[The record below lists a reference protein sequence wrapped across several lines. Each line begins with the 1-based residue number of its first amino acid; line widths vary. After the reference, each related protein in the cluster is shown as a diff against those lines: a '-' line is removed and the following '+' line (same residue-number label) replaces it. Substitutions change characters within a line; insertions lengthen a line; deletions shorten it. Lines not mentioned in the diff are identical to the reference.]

1 MSVHLKIPD
10 SVAQAMRVPDAEL
23 QQRLLTEL
31 ALALYARGILSFGKA
46 RELVGLGKYE
56 FGLLLG
62 QRAIPRHYTSDELQD
77 DVKYAGR
84 Q

>member
-1 MSVHLKIPD
+1 MTIQLKIPD
-10 SVAQAMRVPDAEL
+10 SVTQAMRVPDAEL
-23 QQRLLTEL
+23 QQRLLMEL

-62 QRAIPRHYTSDELQD
+62 QRAIVRHYTSDELKD